1 MTDIQNRLKKLKYR
15 CQTLGIKELDVTFS
29 KIFEKIENSQNIED
43 ISLLE
48 DLVEKETQL
57 ILDIFFHP
65 EMEDVKNGE
74 ELLVFSM
81 EEEDDDDDGG
91 DVVIIRR

>member
-29 KIFEKIENSQNIED
+29 KIFEKVENSQNIDD

-48 DLVEKETQL
+48 DLVKKETQL

-65 EMEDVKNGE
+65 EMENLRSKYKT
-74 ELLVFSM
+74 
-81 EEEDDDDDGG
+81 
-91 DVVIIRR
+91 IINLSK